1 MPKTVAGNGMAIFI
15 NYVGRY
21 LPEFGPAAP
30 DDEDSWQRQHP
41 RQHGQHWAAAVQWLL
56 VVLEPKVIPKVLEW
70 CKD

>member
-1 MPKTVAGNGMAIFI
+1 MVVFI
-15 NYVGRY
+15 NYVGHD
-21 LPEFGPAAP
+21 LPEFGPVEP

-41 RQHGQHWAAAVQWLL
+41 RQHGQHWAAVVQWLV